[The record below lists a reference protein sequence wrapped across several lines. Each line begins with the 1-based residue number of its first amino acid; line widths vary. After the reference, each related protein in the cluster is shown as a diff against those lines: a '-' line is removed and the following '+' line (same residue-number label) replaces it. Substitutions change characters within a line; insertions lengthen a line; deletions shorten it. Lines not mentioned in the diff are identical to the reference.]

1 MVNFH
6 DLFNPWKYEFFCPK
20 ANSNVQSNYICEE
33 PLSLICYSQF
43 PTTYIFYPRFE
54 TEAQGNSEI
63 WLIKLAC
70 FRWMPSVYYL
80 KNSLLPDL
88 KMCMESA
95 CRRVESKPFH
105 KTTLLKRKLF
115 LRQLVWGRRTS
126 NLLYESL
133 KK

>member
-1 MVNFH
+1 MRMKNDFH
-6 DLFNPWKYEFFCPK
+6 G
-20 ANSNVQSNYICEE
+20 
-33 PLSLICYSQF
+33 LS
-43 PTTYIFYPRFE
+43 TYPRFE

-95 CRRVESKPFH
+95 C
-105 KTTLLKRKLF
+105 
-115 LRQLVWGRRTS
+115 
-126 NLLYESL
+126 
-133 KK
+133 